1 MEVGGMLWS
10 NWRKLAK
17 GNEMEKIKIKKSFA
31 HEICTE
37 SKNYNK
43 KCIFFVL
50 NKIKNVYFFCTK

>member
-17 GNEMEKIKIKKSFA
+17 GNEMEKEKIIKKKSFA

-43 KCIFFVL
+43 KCIFL
-50 NKIKNVYFFCTK
+50 YLIK

>member
-17 GNEMEKIKIKKSFA
+17 GNEMEKKNNKKKSFA

-43 KCIFFVL
+43 KCFFFVL
-50 NKIKNVYFFCTK
+50 NKRNVFN